1 MSVDEEVLY
10 LKRHDGEE
18 IKVPLRQDGE
28 VLSLAF
34 VEIGCKPKGKSA
46 QLRNRRSDFHSMW
59 NFIYRDLPWVGFT
72 PEVFRIAAH
81 YEPTFSPFLPSD
93 TDEPYDYDPSPP
105 DAIVQYMDIP
115 QELLEEMDE
124 RDRDDIFR
132 IVHGPTQRRPLLE
145 RILRHNDSQELYR
158 LITRDV
164 DLSVWWPLALLRGK
178 MGEAAAHKDIDL
190 LLSRNGLSKVMKLYR
205 NVGYN
210 ILENHFD
217 PECEVD
223 GIIAFYGVDHF
234 YTLLDRLAELGHAN
248 VYRAGEDYSACVDM
262 CRPDTRN

>member
-1 MSVDEEVLY
+1 MSVDEQVLY
-10 LKRHDGEE
+10 LRKVDGEE
-18 IKVPLRQDGE
+18 IKVPLRQEGE

-34 VEIGCKPKGKSA
+34 VEIGCKPSGKSA
-46 QLRNRRSDFHSMW
+46 QLRNRRMDFHSLW

-81 YEPTFSPFLPSD
+81 YDPNFHRFAQSD
-93 TDEPYDYDPSPP
+93 FESYDPSPP
-105 DAIVQYMDIP
+105 DAVVQYTDVP
-115 QELLEEMDE
+115 QELLEEMDG
-124 RDRDDIFR
+124 RDKAEIFR
-132 IVHGPTQRRPLLE
+132 IVHGPAQKRALLE
-145 RILRHNDSQELYR
+145 GILRHNDSQELYR
-158 LITRDV
+158 LITRDADV
-164 DLSVWWPLALLRGK
+164 LNWGPLSLLRGK

-210 ILENHFD
+210 VLENHFD

-234 YTLLDRLAELGHAN
+234 YTLLDKLAGLGHAN
-248 VYRAGEDYSACVDM
+248 VYRLGQDYPTSELM
-262 CRPDTRN
+262 RQPDTRNS